1 MTWLILAYLASVL
14 LQDFDVGRFRPAEAL
29 VDLALTIAFFR
40 LALTSSRWWPLL
52 VCGLMVLTLVAHGVA
67 LMEPG
72 LNLRSSVA
80 TRWVLGILTVYV
92 LLAGVGERW
101 LAGEAPVSAGAR
113 WRRGVHR
120 VS

>member
-1 MTWLILAYLASVL
+1 MPPVQLFFLVSSLAIFAIAWLKGGHAERVGVTWLILAYLASVL

-80 TRWVLGILTVYV
+80 TRWVLGILAVY
-92 LLAGVGERW
+92 
-101 LAGEAPVSAGAR
+101 
-113 WRRGVHR
+113 
-120 VS
+120 